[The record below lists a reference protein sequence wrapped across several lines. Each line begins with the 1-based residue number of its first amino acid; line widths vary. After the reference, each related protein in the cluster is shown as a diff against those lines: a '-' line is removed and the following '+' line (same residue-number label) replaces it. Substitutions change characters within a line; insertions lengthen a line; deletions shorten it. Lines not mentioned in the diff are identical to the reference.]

1 MMKDSWVFQR
11 RIFSEIS
18 RICLIRMQTYF
29 HSVRELLQLVKV
41 ESRRSSEEMEMKVEA
56 ISVCSQPRG
65 VLPVPRILNRLLSGC
80 CSEWIEVLLRVLHQ
94 DKITFGVLVGAKR
107 GRSSI

>member
-41 ESRRSSEEMEMKVEA
+41 ESRRSSEELEMKVEA
-56 ISVCSQPRG
+56 ISVYSQPGCRRRVSLIG
-65 VLPVPRILNRLLSGC
+65 CFQAVAVSG
-80 CSEWIEVLLRVLHQ
+80 
-94 DKITFGVLVGAKR
+94 
-107 GRSSI
+107 